1 MVDTCQAM
9 TLFDEIDS
17 RDVLCIGSSVR
28 GENSYARGVSEKWHP
43 KKSTYR
49 TSDTRSLFFA
59 LLFSRLLRLG
69 SGPRAYGSS

>member
-43 KKSTYR
+43 
-49 TSDTRSLFFA
+49 
-59 LLFSRLLRLG
+59 
-69 SGPRAYGSS
+69 